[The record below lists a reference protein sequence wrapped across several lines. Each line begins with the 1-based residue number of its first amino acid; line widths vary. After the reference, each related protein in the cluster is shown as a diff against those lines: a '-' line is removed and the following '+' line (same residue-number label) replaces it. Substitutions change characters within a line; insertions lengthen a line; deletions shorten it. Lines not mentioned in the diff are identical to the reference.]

1 MHISH
6 LVFRRDDVHG
16 NAHDLGVRQIHRQT
30 AAQRVH
36 PLFCD
41 GVLLRVEM
49 LDIIGKRHLDVKSF
63 AAALDGKVEMVG
75 QGIGQVCIQGAIQ
88 FFPGCIGDIV
98 RRQKHGFRHIAEKCK
113 ILLVHIVKGA
123 LDAGKIGQFIGHGGK
138 ADALAKDNELPALCI
153 AGKCNV
159 IVDLLVNFHV

>member
-16 NAHDLGVRQIHRQT
+16 NAHDLGVRQIHRQRT
-30 AAQRVH
+30 AQLVQ

-41 GVLLRVEM
+41 GVLMRVEM
-49 LDIIGKRHLDVKSF
+49 LYIIGKRHLNVKSF

-88 FFPGCIGDIV
+88 FFSAISSAARNTASGTS
-98 RRQKHGFRHIAEKCK
+98 RRS
-113 ILLVHIVKGA
+113 
-123 LDAGKIGQFIGHGGK
+123 
-138 ADALAKDNELPALCI
+138 AKY
-153 AGKCNV
+153 
-159 IVDLLVNFHV
+159 FSFTS